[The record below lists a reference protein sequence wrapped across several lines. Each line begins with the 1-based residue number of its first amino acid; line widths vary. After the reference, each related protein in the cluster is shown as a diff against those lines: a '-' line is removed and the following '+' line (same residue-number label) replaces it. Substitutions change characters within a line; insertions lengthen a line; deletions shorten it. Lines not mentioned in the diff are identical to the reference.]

1 MIAKTRPSEFA
12 LQALQVQLERETFT
26 ASDLEQIHA
35 ALETLQ
41 SKITLEP
48 APSSSSTRA
57 QLSVDYRSEG
67 MGGRG
72 RIYAEID
79 GRKLCDL
86 LEHPELDDAQVY
98 VFTDA
103 GRLSGLQV
111 DNAATLPNRLE
122 PVLLALDTLALEH
135 HLEAVNCTEAGLE
148 EASLSDVLRW
158 VVGTKLQLAR
168 D

>member
-1 MIAKTRPSEFA
+1 MTESA
-12 LQALQVQLERETFT
+12 LA
-26 ASDLEQIHA
+26 
-35 ALETLQ
+35 
-41 SKITLEP
+41 
-48 APSSSSTRA
+48 
-57 QLSVDYRSEG
+57 
-67 MGGRG
+67 
-72 RIYAEID
+72 
-79 GRKLCDL
+79 
-86 LEHPELDDAQVY
+86 
-98 VFTDA
+98 
-103 GRLSGLQV
+103 